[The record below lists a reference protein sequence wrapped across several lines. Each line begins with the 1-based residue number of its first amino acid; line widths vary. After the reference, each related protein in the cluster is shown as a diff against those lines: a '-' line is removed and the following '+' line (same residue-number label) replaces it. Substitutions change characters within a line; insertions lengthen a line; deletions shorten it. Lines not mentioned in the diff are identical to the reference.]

1 MYVLERTRIEPS
13 AVALMLAVQVAIN
26 RAEAERVGAELDA
39 ARSHTAALER
49 RADSLARAAV
59 EAEKKLQE
67 ILDTA
72 VAPEESSVQPLEPFA
87 LSPKDTSQI
96 ENCGT
101 TEVYAR
107 LKRGEYQA
115 VRDGSR
121 TKILMSSIKAR
132 RARLQAA
139 VIKPVMSLSQEQRRR
154 RAAAKALQAAE
165 IKPLPA
171 DTRSRRSSSKVDI
184 LK

>member
-1 MYVLERTRIEPS
+1 MLDRSPRIENS
-13 AVALMLAVQVAIN
+13 AVALILAAQVAVN
-26 RAEAERVGAELDA
+26 RGEANRFRTEAEDHRSHATALDRRAESLEEQAADAERRLQKLLDN
-39 ARSHTAALER
+39 
-49 RADSLARAAV
+49 
-59 EAEKKLQE
+59 
-67 ILDTA
+67 TA
-72 VAPEESSVQPLEPFA
+72 VAPEQSSVQPLEPFA

-132 RARLQAA
+132 RARLQVAE
-139 VIKPVMSLSQEQRRR
+139 IKPVFSLSQERRRR
-154 RAAAKALQAAE
+154 RAAAKKLQAAE

-171 DTRSRRSSSKVDI
+171 DTRSRRSKSE